1 MDVKTILIVEDD
13 PDILELVQFNV
24 ERRGYKSVLAS
35 DGEAGLRLAEE
46 LRPDLIILDLMMP
59 GIGGLAVCQQIKEN
73 EDIKHV
79 PIIMLTAKSE
89 EADIVT
95 GLELGADDYITKPF
109 SPKELMARVKAAL
122 RSRAP
127 AAVAGASVMVTKKVG
142 PIAVDSDRHE
152 IKLHDKLLA
161 LTLAE
166 YKLVE
171 ALAERPGRV
180 FTREQLLQKIAGE
193 ETYLIDR
200 NVDVHVRSI
209 RKKFGEDSEWIQTI
223 RGVGYKCAEV

>member
-1 MDVKTILIVEDD
+1 
-13 PDILELVQFNV
+13 
-24 ERRGYKSVLAS
+24 
-35 DGEAGLRLAEE
+35 
-46 LRPDLIILDLMMP
+46 
-59 GIGGLAVCQQIKEN
+59 
-73 EDIKHV
+73 
-79 PIIMLTAKSE
+79 
-89 EADIVT
+89 
-95 GLELGADDYITKPF
+95 
-109 SPKELMARVKAAL
+109 
-122 RSRAP
+122 
-127 AAVAGASVMVTKKVG
+127 MVTKKVG